1 MFINV
6 NNIRLYYEKH
16 GEGNPL
22 ILLHG
27 NEENHFIFDETVEKL
42 KKYFKEVIIMSE
54 VFVRIEK
61 AVPEKIPVSFLI
73 KIAEIF
79 KVSIG
84 KIIGENVT

>member
-1 MFINV
+1 M
-6 NNIRLYYEKH
+6 NNICQMRKEN
-16 GEGNPL
+16 G
-22 ILLHG
+22 ISQIQVASLLG
-27 NEENHFIFDETVEKL
+27 TSQQTI
-42 KKYFKEVIIMSE
+42 S
-54 VFVRIEK
+54 RIEK

>member
-1 MFINV
+1 M
-6 NNIRLYYEKH
+6 NNICQIRK
-16 GEGNPL
+16 
-22 ILLHG
+22 
-27 NEENHFIFDETVEKL
+27 ENGISQIQLAFLFGTSQQTI
-42 KKYFKEVIIMSE
+42 S
-54 VFVRIEK
+54 RIEK

>member
-1 MFINV
+1 MRKENGISQIQV
-6 NNIRLYYEKH
+6 AS
-16 GEGNPL
+16 
-22 ILLHG
+22 LLG
-27 NEENHFIFDETVEKL
+27 TSQQTI
-42 KKYFKEVIIMSE
+42 S
-54 VFVRIEK
+54 RIEK

>member
-1 MFINV
+1 MRKENGISQ
-6 NNIRLYYEKH
+6 IQLAS
-16 GEGNPL
+16 
-22 ILLHG
+22 LLG
-27 NEENHFIFDETVEKL
+27 TSQQTI
-42 KKYFKEVIIMSE
+42 S
-54 VFVRIEK
+54 RIEK

>member
-1 MFINV
+1 M
-6 NNIRLYYEKH
+6 NNICQMRKENGISQIQLAS
-16 GEGNPL
+16 
-22 ILLHG
+22 LLG
-27 NEENHFIFDETVEKL
+27 TSQQTI
-42 KKYFKEVIIMSE
+42 S
-54 VFVRIEK
+54 RIEK

>member
-1 MFINV
+1 M
-6 NNIRLYYEKH
+6 NNICQMRKENGISQIQLAS
-16 GEGNPL
+16 
-22 ILLHG
+22 LL
-27 NEENHFIFDETVEKL
+27 ETSQQT
-42 KKYFKEVIIMSE
+42 IS
-54 VFVRIEK
+54 RIEK